1 MKTAFLIGTAGSGK
15 TILTNTLKNFL
26 TEQGATVIAVNL
38 DPAVRNIPY
47 SADVD
52 CREMIDVNIITEDY
66 DLGPNGAMIVAT
78 DLLAT
83 HFAEIKEEIDEFT
96 PEICLI
102 DTPGQIE
109 LFAYRES
116 GRIIAQQFS
125 PDESVNLFL
134 LDSNLCRNPTS
145 YVSIRLLSVAVSIR
159 LGLPM
164 YHILSKSDLLA
175 EEELDNVIAW
185 SENLDVLLDAIE
197 GEKGVGRE
205 LAVELA
211 QISGSRIH
219 FESELIPVSSFQGD
233 GISEI
238 AAALSRIFTSGDDW
252 KISGY

>member
-26 TEQGATVIAVNL
+26 TEQGVTVIAVNL
-38 DPAVRNIPY
+38 DPAVRRIPY

-78 DLLAT
+78 DLLTT
-83 HFAEIKEEIDEFT
+83 HFDEIKEEIAEFT
-96 PEICLI
+96 PDICLI

-145 YVSIRLLSVAVSIR
+145 YISIRLLSAAVAIR

-164 YHILSKSDLLA
+164 YHILSKSDLLE
-175 EEELDNVIAW
+175 EEELDNVITW

-197 GEKGVGRE
+197 GETGLGRE
-205 LAVELA
+205 LALEMA
-211 QISGSRIH
+211 QITGAH
-219 FESELIPVSSFQGD
+219 VQFESELIPVSAFEGE
-233 GISEI
+233 GVSEV
-238 AAALSRIFTSGDDW
+238 AAALSRIFASGEDW

>member
-15 TILTNTLKNFL
+15 TILTNALKNFL
-26 TEQGATVIAVNL
+26 AEQGATVIAVNL
-38 DPAVRNIPY
+38 DPAVRHIPY

-78 DLLAT
+78 DLLTT
-83 HFAEIKEEIDEFT
+83 HFSEIKEEIDDFA

-134 LDSNLCRNPTS
+134 LDSNLCRNPSS

-159 LGLPM
+159 LGLPSF
-164 YHILSKSDLLA
+164 HVLSKSDLL
-175 EEELDNVIAW
+175 EEKELDNVLDW
-185 SENLDVLLDAIE
+185 SENLDVLQDAIE
-197 GEKGVGRE
+197 GDMGVGRE
-205 LAVELA
+205 LALEMA
-211 QISGSRIH
+211 QITGSHIH
-219 FESELIPVSSFQGD
+219 FESELIPISAFEGE
-233 GISEI
+233 GISEV
-238 AAALSRIFTSGDDW
+238 AAALSRIFTSGEDW
-252 KISGY
+252 KISGF